1 MYHLLPLKAAASSI
15 QASLI
20 SHDISFLISNPFN
33 WARVLGHRRRRDA
46 SIIFNHHRPLSLEES
61 HCCWR
66 ITVGEHRSY
75 LHALSV
81 MWRWT
86 EMRWHKP
93 ALEPRRSPPPTT
105 TDTDLH
111 HLLPRTTGVTHLMS
125 RYSRTLVGGATVI
138 NLMPLALCLF
148 LSDLVWCGR
157 DLRQNPS
164 FLVVRVMSLSS
175 ICFRRSDMA
184 KVRATPLNPELV

>member
-33 WARVLGHRRRRDA
+33 WALVLGHRRRRDA
-46 SIIFNHHRPLSLEES
+46 STIFNHHQPLSLEES
-61 HCCWR
+61 HCRWR
-66 ITVGEHRSY
+66 ITIGEHRSY

-86 EMRWHKP
+86 EMRWHEP

-111 HLLPRTTGVTHLMS
+111 HLLPRTIGRLISCHRKAALWWAEPPSSTVSLM
-125 RYSRTLVGGATVI
+125 RTI
-138 NLMPLALCLF
+138 K
-148 LSDLVWCGR
+148 LS
-157 DLRQNPS
+157 PFS
-164 FLVVRVMSLSS
+164 SLL
-175 ICFRRSDMA
+175 D
-184 KVRATPLNPELV
+184 